1 MEKVIF
7 YRIYY
12 YEDMREGQKYYYKD
26 KTSCEVARFLSY
38 KKYDYERITHNN
50 FVVPVSKVNSVL
62 IHEDDIHKI
71 EFCMSQENDT
81 TDLTNE
87 Q

>member
-12 YEDMREGQKYYYKD
+12 YEDMREGQKYYYKN
-26 KTSCEVARFLSY
+26 KINCEVARFLTY
-38 KKYDYERITHNN
+38 KKYDYERITRNK
-50 FVVPVSKVNSVL
+50 FVVPVSQVSSVL
-62 IHEDDIHKI
+62 IHEDDIYKI

-81 TDLTNE
+81 TDLTSE